1 MAERMTREQINKAYP
16 NQYVAL
22 RNPVYTYGTLDSA
35 EVAYTDHN
43 GLMLWLTQVME
54 QGIVIWYTGDNPPVF
69 MDMMFMF

>member
-1 MAERMTREQINKAYP
+1 MAERMTREQINKTYP

-22 RNPVYTYGTLDSA
+22 KNPVYTYGTLQSA
-35 EVAYTDHN
+35 EVAYTDNN
-43 GLMLWLTQVME
+43 GLMLWLRQVTE